1 MTILR
6 NDQIKAAMVAK
17 LKANTTIVA
26 LLKDAAEI
34 REAQWK
40 GTEFSYPNI
49 RVRVMPDGNKPT
61 AANCNFSSIRVGIA
75 VFSEGD
81 NSKEADQ
88 IAGIIANELHTQ
100 SFSSTGIAFTNL
112 KVEMLVPAIGDDER
126 LWISEVIL
134 NGTATSG

>member
-6 NDQIKAAMVAK
+6 NDQIKAAIVAR
-17 LKANTTIVA
+17 LKANATIVA
-26 LLKDAAEI
+26 LLLDANEI

-49 RVRVMPDGNKPT
+49 RVRVMPDGNRPT
-61 AANCNFSSIRVGIA
+61 PANCNYSIIRIGIA
-75 VFSEGD
+75 VFSESD

-88 IAGIIANELHTQ
+88 IAGIIADELHTQ

-126 LWISEVIL
+126 LWISEVVL
-134 NGTATSG
+134 LGTATSG